1 MGKTYI
7 DTVKYMVRAQIE
19 TDGIVEKP
27 DVVGALFG
35 QTEGLL
41 GEELDLRE
49 LQKSGRIGRI
59 EVNVKDKDGKSI
71 GEIIL
76 PSSLDRVET
85 AILAAALET
94 VDRVG
99 PCEAKVK
106 ILGIE
111 DTRTNKRDL
120 VVNRAQDILKM
131 MIQDKAPESKEISG
145 KVRDEVKTAEVGEF
159 GPEKLA
165 CGPDI
170 FEGGEIIIVEGRA
183 DVITL
188 LKADIR
194 NAVAIQGKNIP
205 PSVAELTKQKTVI
218 AFVDGDRGG
227 DLILKQMEESCEIDF
242 VTKAPDGK
250 EVEELTKKEILKCLK
265 HTIPYKQ
272 FMDKMFYNSDS
283 KPTYQK
289 KEYSQQDDKRNY
301 NQQDDRKNYNQDN
314 RQNYSQNNRYPDR
327 GSGNFRR
334 DSPRS
339 DDRRDTRPR
348 RDYDRR
354 DSPRGP
360 PRGRDSYR
368 DDRKPF
374 VKPIENPYK
383 DVLDT
388 LKGSLKG
395 VLLDESKTP
404 IVETDVRNISKEIES
419 NDKVAAVVFDGIIT
433 QRLVD
438 AANKKN
444 VGYLIGIKQTKI
456 DNKGTVKV
464 ITES

>member
-59 EVNVKDKDGKSI
+59 EVNVKDVNGKSV
-71 GEIIL
+71 GEITL

-170 FEGGEIIIVEGRA
+170 FEGEEIIIVEGRA

-188 LKADIR
+188 LKADIK

-205 PSVAELTKQKTVI
+205 ASVAELTKQKSVT

-227 DLILKQMEESCEIDF
+227 DLILKQMEGSCEIDF

-265 HTIPYKQ
+265 HVIPYQQ
-272 FMDKMFYNSDS
+272 FMNRMSYNQEQ
-283 KPTYQK
+283 KPAYQK
-289 KEYSQQDDKRNY
+289 KEYRPDTRRNY
-301 NQQDDRKNYNQDN
+301 
-314 RQNYSQNNRYPDR
+314 SENNRYSDNRGRPDY
-327 GSGNFRR
+327 NKD
-334 DSPRS
+334 DSPRG
-339 DDRRDTRPR
+339 RDSYKREDRPR

-354 DSPRGP
+354 DSPRSP

-368 DDRKPF
+368 RDDRPRRDYNR
-374 VKPIENPYK
+374 VAPKPIENPYK
-383 DVLDT
+383 DVLSN

-404 IVETDVRNISKEIES
+404 IVETDVRNISKEIEG
-419 NDKVAAVVFDGIIT
+419 NDKIAAVVFDGIIT

-438 AANKKN
+438 AANKKK
-444 VGYLIGIKQTKI
+444 VEYLIGVKQTKI
-456 DNKGTVKV
+456 DNKGGVKV